1 MMRPGVRSVNTLIAG
16 FAYVKST
23 IRSTAVVSG
32 MPVSVGTE
40 LTNHCNL
47 NCPECH
53 SGAGLMTRKR
63 GFMDIKLFDKI
74 ISELEPY
81 LYYLIL
87 YFQGEPMMHPRFFS
101 FLERSQ
107 HINTIVS
114 TNGHFLSAE
123 NAEKIVRS
131 GLSKLIISLDG
142 IDQETYS
149 SYRINGDLTKVMDG
163 LKNLSEA
170 RGKISTPLKL
180 EIQFLVN
187 RKNEQQIPSVKRF
200 ARKMNASLKL
210 KSMQIINQEDVGN
223 WLPSKQKFVR
233 YKKKEGIYTIKKQ
246 LPNRCARLWFN
257 PVITWDGKVIP
268 CCFDKNACHIM
279 GDLNEKSFRD
289 IWEGPEYRTFREKIL
304 SDRNAIEICRNCTSG
319 LKGVRY

>member
-1 MMRPGVRSVNTLIAG
+1 MKRLVIRPVNALTAG
-16 FAYVKST
+16 FAYVKSS
-23 IRSTAVVSG
+23 IAGTAVINA

-53 SGAGLMTRKR
+53 SGAGLMTRER
-63 GFMDIKLFDKI
+63 GFMDINLFDRI
-74 ISELEPY
+74 LTELEPY

-101 FLERSQ
+101 FLERSRN
-107 HINTIVS
+107 INTIVS
-114 TNGHFLSAE
+114 TNGHFLSQK

-131 GLSKLIISLDG
+131 GLNKLIISIDG
-142 IDQETYS
+142 TDQETYS
-149 SYRINGDLTKVMDG
+149 SYRINGNLTRVMDG
-163 LKNLSEA
+163 ISNLFEA
-170 RGKISTPLKL
+170 RKKASSPLKF

-187 RKNEQQIPSVKRF
+187 RKNEHQISSAKRL

-210 KSMQIINQEDVGN
+210 KSMQIINQEAVET
-223 WLPSKQKFVR
+223 WLPSKQEFVR
-233 YKKKEGIYTIKKQ
+233 YKKKEGIYLIKNR
-246 LPNRCARLWFN
+246 PPDRCARLWFN

-268 CCFDKNACHIM
+268 CCFDKNADHIM
-279 GDLNEKSFRD
+279 GDLNENSFRD
-289 IWEGPEYRTFREKIL
+289 IWEGPEYRTFRKKIL
-304 SDRNAIEICRNCTSG
+304 SDRSAIEICRNCTSG